1 MGFDVPLW
9 RTFALYRAVAL
20 VHAVVLVVQHHEHL
34 TRPWTAGG
42 VLAVMALWTLVSA
55 RLYARPHLRGRRVL
69 TADLLVAF
77 GCLFATA
84 LAAGP
89 HYLTQAAPLSAYW
102 FAGAVLA
109 TGAVAG
115 VRAAV
120 LVAFLYGLGDL
131 ALREF
136 MGAAVTGATLRGVVL
151 LLLAGTAV
159 GYMAG
164 VAHRAETRFAR
175 AVELEARMRE
185 REQIARSVHD
195 SVLQVLALVHR
206 RGEEA
211 GGEAAELGRMAGEQE
226 ALLRALVSGTV
237 APAQDVPGTADLC
250 ELLRGQGSALVSV
263 SGPADPVELPE
274 HIARELAAAVRAALD
289 NVAVHCPEGTRSWV
303 LLEHEETGVTVSV
316 RDEGPGIAEGRLEE
330 ARREGRLGFTQ
341 SLLGRVH
348 DLGGTVEVVSGPG
361 EGTEVE
367 IRLPRPRSAGVRA

>member
-9 RTFALYRAVAL
+9 RTFALYRAAAL
-20 VHAVVLVVQHHEHL
+20 VHALVLIVQHHEHL
-34 TRPWTAGG
+34 IRPWLAWG
-42 VLAVMALWTLVSA
+42 VLAVMALWTVVSA
-55 RLYARPHLRGRRVL
+55 RAYSHPHLRDARML
-69 TADLLVAF
+69 TADLAVAF
-77 GCLFATA
+77 ACLFATG

-109 TGAVAG
+109 VGAIAG
-115 VRAAV
+115 VRAAI
-120 LVAFLYGLGDL
+120 LVALVYGLGDL

-159 GYMAG
+159 GYMAR
-164 VAHRAETRFAR
+164 VAHRAEERFAR

-195 SVLQVLALVHR
+195 SVLQVLSLVHR

-226 ALLRALVSGTV
+226 VRLRALISGTE
-237 APAQDVPGTADLC
+237 APVQDTPGTADLRD
-250 ELLRGQGSALVSV
+250 LLRPEESSLVSV
-263 SGPADPVELPE
+263 SGPAEPVDLPDRT
-274 HIARELAAAVRAALD
+274 AREIAAAVHAALE
-289 NVAVHCPEGTRSWV
+289 NVSRHCPEGTRAWV
-303 LLEHEETGVTVSV
+303 LVEDEGSGVTVSV

-330 ARREGRLGFTQ
+330 AQREGRLGMAQ
-341 SLLGRVH
+341 SVFGRVR
-348 DLGGTVEVVSGPG
+348 DLGGSVDVVTGPD

-367 IRLPRPRSAGVRA
+367 IHLPRS